1 MNILIT
7 SDWQAQAS
15 NLAQCEQA
23 AAQMI
28 RLIKEHKY
36 TTVIHCGDLKE
47 AFNPVDQRVT
57 NFWVRFVSM
66 LGSMGCEVIVLAGN
80 HDRITTRDDS
90 PSMLPVLQEAG
101 ATTAEEQQVITLG
114 GLTVACIP
122 HYRNPEST
130 RNALRELPAADLL
143 LFHCDVAGATLD
155 CTGRKMPDGIPKK
168 ELLGYSKKFRY
179 MIGGH
184 VHKHQCLGPNAWYVG
199 SPFCCDWGE
208 VNQPKYF
215 MGLHFDGKTARV
227 VEHESEIPGWYD
239 PELPNYT
246 PSASWNG
253 TRVRVRVQ
261 GQETPAEV
269 RFRASQRYPGASI
282 HVIRPEAE
290 LPTQQKLSAVK
301 EEAALQEWI
310 TNNPPPVGTPQEAEQ
325 LIKRVLD
332 LRSSGT
338 ATLSFCDL
346 SAQNVLSYQQVDYRV
361 APGPKLVLVTG
372 ESKDWEGHSNGSGK
386 TNLLSLVPVALFG
399 CTLKG
404 QQHDGWARD
413 RHRRAVVRLDF
424 LIGDA
429 LPVRVERTRNPG
441 SLRVWVDGVEHTQ
454 GTPAQTQRYLQEL
467 IGISFD
473 AFRNAVYIGQAE
485 VATLLSGTESARKEL
500 LGSFLGLSRFNKAVD
515 ALKAI
520 LKRGRVFYIDLKD
533 ELHEAEARCQELR
546 ERLADLPSE
555 TLAEIALESD
565 RQAKVVRKL
574 LDELVAAEAACQKA
588 DAELQRARTRTV
600 NTSTQKRAAEMQLKR
615 AQERVADLETAKCS
629 QCGSALEPN
638 KLEIRK
644 ARAILDKQKVELEA
658 AGRESITAEAA
669 FQEAFSR
676 NEELRAAQRS
686 ASLKHGKAEGIL
698 EALSTK
704 LALAKRADEVRKRLR
719 DLEKF
724 CQVAKQTK
732 EVGAEW
738 EARLVYCIAALSR
751 DGFPAYLCSRAVPV
765 LNAAARKYAK
775 LFSDDQIG
783 VAFKQEE
790 DSLTV
795 SINNPN
801 GGEWVQ
807 DLSAGELQ
815 TACLTTTF
823 AMREALLPG
832 WDLLMLDEP
841 GNGLDSAGAA
851 NFAVRLSEMARQFG
865 TVYVVSHNPAIIA
878 NLEPDAHMHVI
889 KQDGVSA
896 LEKR

>member
-1 MNILIT
+1 MNILVT

-114 GLTVACIP
+114 GLTIACIP

-143 LFHCDVAGATLD
+143 LFHCDVAEATLD

-168 ELLGYSKKFRY
+168 ELLGFSKKFRY
-179 MIGGH
+179 MVGGH
-184 VHKHQCLGPNAWYVG
+184 VHKHQCLGPNAWYIG

-215 MGLHFDGKTARV
+215 MGLHFEGKIARV
-227 VEHESEIPGWYD
+227 VEHESEIPGWHD

-246 PSASWNG
+246 PPASWNG

-261 GQETPAEV
+261 GQETSAEV
-269 RFRASQRYPGASI
+269 RFRASQKYPGASI

-290 LPTQQKLSAVK
+290 LPTQQKISAVR
-301 EEAALQEWI
+301 EEVALQEWI

-332 LRSSGT
+332 LRNSGT

-346 SAQNVLSYQQVDYRV
+346 SAQNVLSYMSVDYHV

-404 QQHDGWARD
+404 QQHDAWARD
-413 RHRRAVVRLDF
+413 GDRRAKVSLEMSVGAIPLK
-424 LIGDA
+424 
-429 LPVRVERTRNPG
+429 VERTRNPG

-454 GTPAQTQRYLQEL
+454 GTPAQTQRYLTEL
-467 IGISFD
+467 IGISFE
-473 AFRNAVYIGQAE
+473 AFRNAVYIGQQE
-485 VATLLSGTESARKEL
+485 VATILTGTESARKEL
-500 LGSFLGLSRFNKAVD
+500 LGAFLGLSRFGKAVD

-520 LKRGRVFYIDLKD
+520 LKRGRAFYA
-533 ELHEAEARCQELR
+533 ELEAEAHETEARCQEIR
-546 ERLADLPSE
+546 ERLKDLPAE
-555 TLAEIALESD
+555 TLEEMLEQAEKEVRVVTQLLDALRAVEK
-565 RQAKVVRKL
+565 QRKL
-574 LDELVAAEAACQKA
+574 QDAAVNQFRTSVTQFAQ
-588 DAELQRARTRTV
+588 RTRT
-600 NTSTQKRAAEMQLKR
+600 AEAKLCS
-615 AQERVADLETAKCS
+615 AQERVTDLERSKCS
-629 QCGSALEPN
+629 TCGGYLKQDKAAL
-638 KLEIRK
+638 IK
-644 ARAILDKQKVELEA
+644 AREDVATYA
-658 AGRESITAEAA
+658 AALKKAQTEEKLADEQYR
-669 FQEAFSR
+669 EAFCGA
-676 NEELRAAQRS
+676 EELRVAEKN
-686 ASLKHGKAEGIL
+686 ASLKHGKAEASL
-698 EALSTK
+698 ESLVTK
-704 LALAKRADEVRKRLR
+704 GKLAKRADEARKRLR

-724 CQVAKQTK
+724 CTVAKLTK

-751 DGFPAYLCSRAVPV
+751 DGFPAYLCSRALPV
-765 LNAAARKYAK
+765 LNAAARKYASK
-775 LFSDDQIG
+775 FSGGAIG
-783 VAFKQEE
+783 ITFTQDE
-790 DSLTV
+790 DSLQV
-795 SINNPN
+795 VVNNPN
-801 GGEWVQ
+801 GGDTIQ
-807 DLSAGELQ
+807 DQSAGELQ
-815 TACLTTTF
+815 TAGLIATF
-823 AMREALLPG
+823 ALREALLPG
-832 WDLLMLDEP
+832 CDLLMLDEP
-841 GNGLDSAGAA
+841 GNGLDAA
-851 NFAVRLSEMARQFG
+851 NASNFAVQLSAIAKQFG

-878 NLEPDAHMHVI
+878 NLEADKHMHVT
-889 KQDGVSA
+889 KQDGVSTLA
-896 LEKR
+896 TQ

>member
-114 GLTVACIP
+114 GLTIACIP

-155 CTGRKMPDGIPKK
+155 CTGRKMLDGISKK
-168 ELLGYSKKFRY
+168 ELLGFSKKFRY

-208 VNQPKYF
+208 VNQQKFF
-215 MGLHFDGKTARV
+215 MGLRFDGKRAHV
-227 VEHESEIPGWYD
+227 VEHASEIPGWYD
-239 PELPNYT
+239 PDLPSCI
-246 PSASWNG
+246 PPVSWNG

-261 GQETPAEV
+261 GQEAPAEV

-282 HVIRPEAE
+282 HVIRPEVE
-290 LPTQQKLSAVK
+290 LPTQQKLSTVR

-332 LRSSGT
+332 LRNSGT

-346 SAQNVLSYQQVDYRV
+346 SAQNVLSYISVDYHV

-404 QQHDGWARD
+404 QQHDAWARD
-413 RHRRAVVRLDF
+413 GNRRAKVSLEMSVGAIPLK
-424 LIGDA
+424 
-429 LPVRVERTRNPG
+429 VERTRNPG

-454 GTPAQTQRYLQEL
+454 GTPAQTQRYLTEL
-467 IGISFD
+467 IGISFE
-473 AFRNAVYIGQAE
+473 AFRNAVYIGQQE
-485 VATLLSGTESARKEL
+485 VATILTGTDSVRKEL
-500 LGSFLGLSRFNKAVD
+500 LGAFLGLSRFGKAVD

-520 LKRGRVFYIDLKD
+520 LKRGRAFYA
-533 ELHEAEARCQELR
+533 ELEAEAHETSARCEELR
-546 ERLADLPSE
+546 ERLADLPKESPAE
-555 TLAEIALESD
+555 MEIALNK
-565 RQAKVVRKL
+565 AAA
-574 LDELVAAEAACQKA
+574 AAERIRIKHSAIQDKVKQQ
-588 DAELQRARTRTV
+588 EKLIVEARKEFATASIR
-600 NTSTQKRAAEMQLKR
+600 KRAAEINTGNCLQ
-615 AQERVADLETAKCS
+615 RVEDLEQAKCS
-629 QCGSALEPN
+629 QCGSALKPRTAE
-638 KLEIRK
+638 LER
-644 ARAILDKQKVELEA
+644 ARAALFSANLELSTAKADEKTL
-658 AGRESITAEAA
+658 ESAYEGTTITRAELLSQSQELHIEYERADRITATLAA
-669 FQEAFSR
+669 
-676 NEELRAAQRS
+676 
-686 ASLKHGKAEGIL
+686 KA
-698 EALSTK
+698 TQV
-704 LALAKRADEVRKRLR
+704 KRAEDVRRRLR

-724 CQVAKQTK
+724 CTVAKLTK

-751 DGFPAYLCSRAVPV
+751 DGFPAYLCSRALPV
-765 LNAAARKYAK
+765 LNAAARKYASK
-775 LFSDDQIG
+775 FSGGAIG
-783 VAFKQEE
+783 ITFTQDE
-790 DSLTV
+790 DSLQV
-795 SINNPN
+795 VVNNPN
-801 GGEWVQ
+801 GGDTIQ
-807 DLSAGELQ
+807 DQSAGELQ
-815 TACLTTTF
+815 TAGLIATF
-823 AMREALLPG
+823 ALREALLPG
-832 WDLLMLDEP
+832 CDLLMLDEP
-841 GNGLDSAGAA
+841 GNGLDAA
-851 NFAVRLSEMARQFG
+851 NASNFAVQLSTIAKQFG

-878 NLEPDAHMHVI
+878 NLEADTHLHVT
-889 KQDGVSA
+889 KQDGVSTLA
-896 LEKR
+896 TQ